1 MKHLKPMDE
10 FVNEAL
16 DNQKKLDLIQE
27 LSVDVTAMIKK
38 YVPQLKKLDS
48 KSTKEFNKL
57 FTEFK
62 NGLDDLSDY

>member
-16 DNQKKLDLIQE
+16 DNQKKMDLLQE

-38 YVPQLKKLDS
+38 YVPQLKKLDP

-57 FTEFK
+57 FTQFK

>member
-1 MKHLKPMDE
+1 MKHLKPMNE

-16 DNQKKLDLIQE
+16 SDQKKLDLLQE
-27 LSVDVTAMIKK
+27 LNVDVTALIKK
-38 YVPQLKKLDS
+38 YVPQLKKLDP